1 VAVLP
6 ALYAAIE
13 KSEGQ
18 SKTTEKIKEVS
29 SVLTTNDY
37 SALITVKVPSHI
49 SKLLFCLKEE
59 DVNDVLFKIEGSMDQ
74 SFVVAVE
81 LKAETLLVKDSVVF
95 ETLSDPWLYV
105 RVLHKAAVAEA
116 QGRTSCGVSGS
127 G

>member
-1 VAVLP
+1 
-6 ALYAAIE
+6 
-13 KSEGQ
+13 
-18 SKTTEKIKEVS
+18 
-29 SVLTTNDY
+29 VLTTNDY
-37 SALITVKVPSHI
+37 AALITVKVPSHI

-81 LKAETLLVKDSVVF
+81 LKAETLLAKDSVVF

-116 QGRTSCGVSGS
+116 QGRTSCVVSGS

>member
-1 VAVLP
+1 MRSNRG
-6 ALYAAIE
+6 
-13 KSEGQ
+13 KSEEQ

-29 SVLTTNDY
+29 SVHSTNDY
-37 SALITVKVPSHI
+37 EALITVKVPSQI

-74 SFVVAVE
+74 SFLVAVE
-81 LKAETLLVKDSVVF
+81 LKAETSLVKDSVVF

-105 RVLHKAAVAEA
+105 RVLHKAAAAEA
-116 QGRTSCGVSGS
+116 QGRTSCAVSGS

>member
-1 VAVLP
+1 
-6 ALYAAIE
+6 
-13 KSEGQ
+13 
-18 SKTTEKIKEVS
+18 
-29 SVLTTNDY
+29 VLTTNDY
-37 SALITVKVPSHI
+37 AALITVNIPSHI

-59 DVNDVLFKIEGSMDQ
+59 DVNDVVFKIEGSMEQ

-105 RVLHKAAVAEA
+105 RVLHKAAAAEA
-116 QGRTSCGVSGS
+116 QGRTSCAIAGS